1 MQLVSIGEVLWDVFP
16 TGARFGGAPANLAS
30 HAAMLGGNVSML
42 SRVGNDQRGR
52 DAIAFLR
59 ERGVDT
65 QWIQTD
71 MECPTGT
78 VQVEL
83 DSGGHPTYD
92 IIQNVAWDHLAW
104 DQNLVPLLANADA
117 ICFGSLGQRSP
128 IAANT
133 IEQCLAAAPAT
144 ALKLF
149 DVNLRPPYYDD
160 AVLLRSL
167 DQANALK
174 LNEDEL
180 PILAKLVGVSGADV
194 DCLRQLRDRYS
205 LKLVAWTRGSNG
217 SVLLT
222 EEKISELC
230 GTPIEIVDTVG
241 AGDSFTAT
249 LITGYLSGCSLDTTH
264 RWAAAVAAYVCG
276 QNGAVP
282 DLPEEL
288 RQPR

>member
-104 DQNLVPLLANADA
+104 DHLA
-117 ICFGSLGQRSP
+117 
-128 IAANT
+128 
-133 IEQCLAAAPAT
+133 
-144 ALKLF
+144 
-149 DVNLRPPYYDD
+149 
-160 AVLLRSL
+160 L
-167 DQANALK
+167 D
-174 LNEDEL
+174 
-180 PILAKLVGVSGADV
+180 
-194 DCLRQLRDRYS
+194 
-205 LKLVAWTRGSNG
+205 
-217 SVLLT
+217 
-222 EEKISELC
+222 
-230 GTPIEIVDTVG
+230 
-241 AGDSFTAT
+241 
-249 LITGYLSGCSLDTTH
+249 
-264 RWAAAVAAYVCG
+264 
-276 QNGAVP
+276 
-282 DLPEEL
+282 
-288 RQPR
+288 RQPDICCCSGPPDP